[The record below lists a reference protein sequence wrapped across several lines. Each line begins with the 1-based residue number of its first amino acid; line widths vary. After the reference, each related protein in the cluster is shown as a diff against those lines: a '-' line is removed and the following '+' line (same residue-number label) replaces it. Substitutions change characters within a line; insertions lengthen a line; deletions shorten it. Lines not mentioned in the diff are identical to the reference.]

1 MLHLFRN
8 KKEWLRWVLLFAIV
22 AMGVTTVLLFVRTPS
37 GLQGSMGQQEVAVV
51 AGQKITAAEF
61 RRYYQRLYDMYRQMY
76 NLDKQSP
83 ELVKQFGIGQQALNQ
98 LIRQYAACYAAQQMG
113 LSVPPG
119 ELISQISR
127 LFQQN
132 GAFVGAER
140 YRQILSANSMTP
152 TEFENSMRRDLLAQ
166 KLRDIM
172 TDGVLV
178 TPDEVRKNYAEAN
191 QEVKVRYVEFDPAQM
206 KKEKVSEDT
215 LKTYY
220 DDHKEEFREPE
231 ERKFTLLNI
240 PADPRKVEVTEN
252 QIQDELAN
260 IPSEQQVHAR
270 HILIRFGNDEAA
282 ARKKAEDILK
292 QIKAGADFAE
302 MARKYSDDTGTA
314 SKGGDLGFFG
324 RGQMVPEFEQAAFSL
339 KPGQVSG
346 IVRSQFGFHI
356 IQTIEFSG
364 GSDAAR
370 RPAAEFNAK
379 LKESL
384 RQARELADKVDREL
398 KSGASVEEVAKK
410 YSLETVNTGFLD
422 RTKGVPGL
430 GLGGD
435 FTNQVFSL
443 AQGQISKPYESDR
456 RFVIARVDEIK
467 PSRLPDFAE
476 VKTKVEEQYEQTMG
490 QEMAQQK
497 AKAFFD
503 TLQKDRQESFESLAK
518 TDGLSI
524 TTTGFFKKGA
534 TIDDNLKFSPEV
546 QDQAASLDVGG
557 VSTPIQVS
565 NKYFVFQVAAKSPID
580 EKAFDSQKA
589 QLTEQLTDQKRTQF
603 FGAYVQNIVDTL
615 RREQKIQINQDLFD
629 RMTG

>member
-83 ELVKQFGIGQQALNQ
+83 ELVKQFGI
-98 LIRQYAACYAAQQMG
+98 

-191 QEVKVRYVEFDPAQM
+191 QEVKVRYVEFDPTQM
-206 KKEKVSEDT
+206 KKERVSEDT

-282 ARKKAEDILK
+282 A
-292 QIKAGADFAE
+292 
-302 MARKYSDDTGTA
+302 
-314 SKGGDLGFFG
+314 
-324 RGQMVPEFEQAAFSL
+324 
-339 KPGQVSG
+339 
-346 IVRSQFGFHI
+346 
-356 IQTIEFSG
+356 
-364 GSDAAR
+364 
-370 RPAAEFNAK
+370 
-379 LKESL
+379 
-384 RQARELADKVDREL
+384 
-398 KSGASVEEVAKK
+398 
-410 YSLETVNTGFLD
+410 
-422 RTKGVPGL
+422 
-430 GLGGD
+430 
-435 FTNQVFSL
+435 
-443 AQGQISKPYESDR
+443 
-456 RFVIARVDEIK
+456 
-467 PSRLPDFAE
+467 
-476 VKTKVEEQYEQTMG
+476 
-490 QEMAQQK
+490 
-497 AKAFFD
+497 
-503 TLQKDRQESFESLAK
+503 
-518 TDGLSI
+518 
-524 TTTGFFKKGA
+524 
-534 TIDDNLKFSPEV
+534 
-546 QDQAASLDVGG
+546 
-557 VSTPIQVS
+557 
-565 NKYFVFQVAAKSPID
+565 
-580 EKAFDSQKA
+580 
-589 QLTEQLTDQKRTQF
+589 
-603 FGAYVQNIVDTL
+603 
-615 RREQKIQINQDLFD
+615 
-629 RMTG
+629 

>member
-8 KKEWLRWVLLFAIV
+8 RREWLRWVLLFAII
-22 AMGVTTVLLFVRTPS
+22 AMGVTTVLLFVRTPT

-51 AGQKITAAEF
+51 ADQKITAAEF
-61 RRYYQRLYDMYRQMY
+61 RRYYQRMYDMYRQMY
-76 NLDKQSP
+76 NLDKQDP
-83 ELVKQFGIGQQALNQ
+83 NLVKQLGIGQQALNQ
-98 LIRQYAACYAAQQMG
+98 LIRQYAASYAAQQMG
-113 LSVPPG
+113 LSVPPE
-119 ELISQISR
+119 ELISEISR

-140 YRQILSANSMTP
+140 YKQILSANSMTT

-178 TPDEVRKNYAEAN
+178 TPAEVRKSYAETN
-191 QEVKVRYVEFDPAQM
+191 QQVKVRYVEFDPAQM
-206 KKEKVSEDT
+206 KKEAVSEET
-215 LKTYY
+215 LKNYF
-220 DDHKEEFREPE
+220 DEHKEEYREPE
-231 ERKFTLLNI
+231 ERKLTLLDI
-240 PADPRKVEVTEN
+240 PADPTKVKVTEE
-252 QIQDELAN
+252 QIQQEMAE
-260 IPSEQQVHAR
+260 IPSEEQVHAR

-282 ARKKAEDILK
+282 ARKKAEGILK
-292 QIKAGADFAE
+292 QLKAGADFAE
-302 MARKYSDDTGTA
+302 MAKKYSDDTGTA

-324 RGQMVPEFEQAAFSL
+324 RGQMVPEFEKAAFSL
-339 KPGQVSG
+339 KPGQISG

-356 IQTIEFSG
+356 IQTLGFSG

-379 LKESL
+379 LKESE
-384 RQARELADKVDREL
+384 RQARELADKIDQEL
-398 KSGASVEEVAKK
+398 KDGATMDEEAKK
-410 YSLETVNTGFLD
+410 YSLKTVNTGFLD

-430 GLGGD
+430 GIGAD
-435 FTNQVFSL
+435 FTDQVFSL
-443 AQGQISKPYESDR
+443 SQGQISKPYQADR

-476 VKTKVEEQYEQTMG
+476 VKSKVEQEYQQTMG

-503 TLQKDRQESFESLAK
+503 TLQKKSESFEDLAK
-518 TDGLSI
+518 ADGLSV

-546 QDQAASLDVGG
+546 HDQAASLEVGG

-565 NKYFVFQVAAKSPID
+565 DKYFVLQVVAKSPID

-589 QLTEQLTDQKRTQF
+589 QLTEQLTQQKRMQF
-603 FGAYVQNIVDTL
+603 FNAYVQNVVDTL
-615 RREQKIQINQDLFD
+615 RRDRKIQINQQLFD
-629 RMTG
+629 RVTG